1 VQDALKIFYH
11 KEEQIVA
18 TTTSA
23 IPLQRVLTNPWVDR
37 GFAAMAMVPFIYSV
51 AVNYHYVRMDIPSVL
66 WLADMLIIISTTL
79 FRKPAV
85 RVTPNPWF
93 WALAFVATYWGFLTW
108 GLQTDGR
115 RVAPTLIVNA
125 IAILGTAIELWGR
138 FSLGRNIG
146 FVPAQRD
153 IVVHGAYRFVRHP
166 IYTGLFVGLVA
177 DCLANWSPRNC
188 LINGFFVFWFLIKSL
203 VEESFLK
210 NDPAYAAYLQRVRWH
225 WFPGVI

>member
-1 VQDALKIFYH
+1 M
-11 KEEQIVA
+11 A
-18 TTTSA
+18 TTES
-23 IPLQRVLTNPWVDR
+23 PVLLQDGGRSILRVLTKPWVDR
-37 GFAAMAMVPFIYSV
+37 VLATVAMAPFVYSV
-51 AVNYHYVRMDIPSVL
+51 AVNYRNVHTDIPSVL

-79 FRKPAV
+79 FRKVPV

-108 GLQTDGR
+108 GIQIEGR
-115 RVAPTLIVNA
+115 PVAPVLIVNT
-125 IAILGTAIELWGR
+125 IAISGTAIELWGR

-166 IYTGLFVGLVA
+166 IYTGLFLGLLA
-177 DCLANWSPRNC
+177 DCLANWSPRNL
-188 LINGFFVFWFLIKSL
+188 LIDGLCVFWFVIKSL

-210 NDPAYAAYLQRVRWH
+210 NDPAYAAYLRRVRWH

>member
-1 VQDALKIFYH
+1 M
-11 KEEQIVA
+11 A
-18 TTTSA
+18 TTVSPVPQSGVRS
-23 IPLQRVLTNPWVDR
+23 ILHVLTKPWVDR
-37 GFAAMAMVPFIYSV
+37 VLAAVAMAPFVYSV
-51 AVNYHYVRMDIPSVL
+51 AVNYRNVHTDIPSVL

-79 FRKPAV
+79 FRKAPV
-85 RVTPNPWF
+85 RVTPNPWY

-108 GLQTDGR
+108 GVQNEGR
-115 RVAPTLIVNA
+115 RVAPVLIVNT

-166 IYTGLFVGLVA
+166 IYTGFFLGLLA
-177 DCLANWSPRNC
+177 DCLAYWSPRNL
-188 LINGFFVFWFLIKSL
+188 LINGLFVFWFVIKSL

-225 WFPGVI
+225 WIPGVI

>member
-1 VQDALKIFYH
+1 M
-11 KEEQIVA
+11 A
-18 TTTSA
+18 TTESQVL
-23 IPLQRVLTNPWVDR
+23 LQTGGGSFLRVLTKPWVDK
-37 GFAAMAMVPFIYSV
+37 GVATIAMAPFIYSV
-51 AVNYHYVRMDIPSVL
+51 AVNYRNVHMDIPSVL

-79 FRKPAV
+79 FRKAPV
-85 RVTPNPWF
+85 RVTPNPWY

-108 GLQTDGR
+108 GIQIEGR
-115 RVAPTLIVNA
+115 PVAPVLIFNT

-138 FSLGRNIG
+138 FSLGRSIG

-153 IVVHGAYRFVRHP
+153 IVVQGAYRFVRHP
-166 IYTGLFVGLVA
+166 IYTGLFLGLLA
-177 DCLANWSPRNC
+177 DCLANWSLRNVW
-188 LINGFFVFWFLIKSL
+188 INGLMVFWFVIKSL

>member
-1 VQDALKIFYH
+1 M
-11 KEEQIVA
+11 A
-18 TTTSA
+18 TTES
-23 IPLQRVLTNPWVDR
+23 PVLLQSGGGSVIQVLTKPWVDR
-37 GFAAMAMVPFIYSV
+37 VLATVAIAPFVYSV
-51 AVNYHYVRMDIPSVL
+51 TVNYHNVHMDVPSVL
-66 WLADMLIIISTTL
+66 WLADMLIIISTVL
-79 FRKPAV
+79 FRKAPV

-108 GLQTDGR
+108 AVQIDGR
-115 RVAPTLIVNA
+115 PIAPALIFNS

-153 IVVHGAYRFVRHP
+153 IVVRGAYRFVRHP
-166 IYTGLFVGLVA
+166 IYTGYFIGLLA
-177 DCLANWSPRNC
+177 DCLANWSTRN
-188 LINGFFVFWFLIKSL
+188 LWIDGLSVFWFVIKSL
-203 VEESFLK
+203 VEEGFLK

>member
-1 VQDALKIFYH
+1 M
-11 KEEQIVA
+11 A
-18 TTTSA
+18 TTVSPVPQSGVRS
-23 IPLQRVLTNPWVDR
+23 ILDVLTKPWVDR
-37 GFAAMAMVPFIYSV
+37 VLAAVAMAPFVYSV
-51 AVNYHYVRMDIPSVL
+51 AVNYRNVHTDIPSVL

-79 FRKPAV
+79 FRKAPV
-85 RVTPNPWF
+85 RVTPNPWY

-108 GLQTDGR
+108 GVQNEGR
-115 RVAPTLIVNA
+115 RVAPVLIVNT

-166 IYTGLFVGLVA
+166 IYTGFFLGLLA
-177 DCLANWSPRNC
+177 DCLAYWSPRNL
-188 LINGFFVFWFLIKSL
+188 LINGLFVFWFVIKSL

-225 WFPGVI
+225 WIPGVI

>member
-1 VQDALKIFYH
+1 M
-11 KEEQIVA
+11 A
-18 TTTSA
+18 TTES
-23 IPLQRVLTNPWVDR
+23 PVLLQSGGRSILRVLTKPWVDR
-37 GFAAMAMVPFIYSV
+37 VLAAVAIAPFVYSV
-51 AVNYHYVRMDIPSVL
+51 AVNYHNVRLDIPSVL
-66 WLADMLIIISTTL
+66 WLADMLILISTVL
-79 FRKPAV
+79 FRKAPV

-108 GLQTDGR
+108 GVQIDGR
-115 RVAPTLIVNA
+115 PVAPVLIFNT

-166 IYTGLFVGLVA
+166 IYTGLFLGLLA
-177 DCLANWSPRNC
+177 DCLANWSPRNL
-188 LINGFFVFWFLIKSL
+188 LIDGLCVFWFVIKSL

-210 NDPAYAAYLQRVRWH
+210 NDPAYAAYLRRVRWH

>member
-1 VQDALKIFYH
+1 
-11 KEEQIVA
+11 VA
-18 TTTSA
+18 TTES
-23 IPLQRVLTNPWVDR
+23 PVLLQSVGGSFLRVLTKPWVDK
-37 GFAAMAMVPFIYSV
+37 ALAAVAMAPFIYSV
-51 AVNYHYVRMDIPSVL
+51 AVNYNNLHLNTPSVL

-79 FRKPAV
+79 FRKAPV

-108 GLQTDGR
+108 GMQNEGR
-115 RVAPTLIVNA
+115 PVAPALLFNA
-125 IAILGTAIELWGR
+125 VAVLGTAIELWGR
-138 FSLGRNIG
+138 FSLGRSIG

-166 IYTGLFVGLVA
+166 IYTGLFLGLLA
-177 DCLANWSPRNC
+177 DCLAGWSPRNL
-188 LINGFFVFWFLIKSL
+188 LINGLMVFLFVIKSL